1 MSLPLDLN
9 EAFPLE
15 RFQQSVNRGAVIIF
29 SEHNPYT
36 HCNTAIYAKTRRF
49 CCRRRWREQCRPQ
62 MQTCQSCGRARG
74 IGCMSGVPSVQ
85 CLRDGRANRA
95 RSFSQR
101 IVCQVRITGCRL
113 RLSVAEQFTDDRKA
127 QGRRLPLCSHRLC
140 RRSWSSTSRR
150 PAAFR
155 TSSHTAFRL

>member
-1 MSLPLDLN
+1 MRPSHSSDFNKALT
-9 EAFPLE
+9 EG
-15 RFQQSVNRGAVIIF
+15 QSSFFLTTI
-29 SEHNPYT
+29 P
-36 HCNTAIYAKTRRF
+36 TRIALLQFTPRRAGSVVGEGGESNADHK
-49 CCRRRWREQCRPQ
+49 CRRANLVARE
-62 MQTCQSCGRARG
+62 G

-85 CLRDGRANRA
+85 CLRDRRANRA

-113 RLSVAEQFTDDRKA
+113 RLSVAEQFADDRKA
-127 QGRRLPLCSHRLC
+127 QGRRLLLCSHRLC
-140 RRSWSSTSRR
+140 RRSWSRTSRR